1 MSKLPEFSAKN
12 AEVRL
17 EEARAGNII
26 GKVAV
31 DQDAQNRY
39 YSFMTR
45 DAKVKAAREAGVINS
60 DEYTALNSLG
70 DLQRWEMKVLARLYA
85 LGDNDPTLMQI
96 LAYTKCDNREDCATV
111 VARKQYKKQLVENS
125 ISNLLSSD
133 EVQRDVDAASR
144 VGRSRAGIH
153 AFGLQG

>member
-1 MSKLPEFSAKN
+1 MSKEFSAKT
-12 AEVRL
+12 ADVRL
-17 EEARAGNII
+17 EEPRSGNIL

-31 DQDAQNRY
+31 DMDAQNRY

-45 DAKVKAAREAGVINS
+45 NAKVEKAREAGVING

-133 EVQRDVDAASR
+133 EVQRDVDATSR
-144 VGRSRAGIH
+144 TGRARAGTH

>member
-1 MSKLPEFSAKN
+1 MSKVPEFSAKN

-17 EEARAGNII
+17 EEARVGNVL
-26 GKVAV
+26 GKVKV
-31 DQDAQNRY
+31 DDDAQNRY

-45 DAKVKAAREAGVINS
+45 QAKIESAQKAGVLNG

-133 EVQRDVDAASR
+133 EVQRDVDATAR
-144 VGRSRAGIH
+144 VGRSRAGTH